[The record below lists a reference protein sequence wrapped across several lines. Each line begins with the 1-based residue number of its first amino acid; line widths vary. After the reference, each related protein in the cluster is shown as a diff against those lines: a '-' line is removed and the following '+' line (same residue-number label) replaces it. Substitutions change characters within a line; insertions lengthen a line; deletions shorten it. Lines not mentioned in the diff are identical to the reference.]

1 MNEFESSTRASI
13 TQAVR
18 DLFSDKD
25 RYHVIDLDSLSRIIL
40 DFVLNGED
48 LSTVTEMNRFEF
60 HYRLLGKA
68 VAVAQGWKINC
79 VGEVGIP
86 SETSRSITR
95 YINNTYGLKL

>member
-13 TQAVR
+13 TQAVK
-18 DLFSDKD
+18 DLFSNKD
-25 RYHVIDLDSLSRIIL
+25 RYHVVDLESLSRIIL
-40 DFVLNGED
+40 DFALAGED

-79 VGEVGIP
+79 VEEVKMP
-86 SETSRSITR
+86 SQTAQSITQ